1 LINLEKSLIV
11 VTIVLAT
18 AVFWLALSIAA
29 GLLFARM
36 ATIHKRS
43 EVPAEEVELGPQ
55 LRLAPASSAREHVA

>member
-1 LINLEKSLIV
+1 M

-43 EVPAEEVELGPQ
+43 KAPAKEVELGPQ
-55 LRLAPASSAREHVA
+55 LRLAAAASAREHVA

>member
-1 LINLEKSLIV
+1 LINLEKSLTV
-11 VTIVLAT
+11 VMIVLAT

-43 EVPAEEVELGPQ
+43 EAPAKEVELGPQ
-55 LRLAPASSAREHVA
+55 LRLAPAASAREHVV